1 MKMKKITG
9 RRVLTFVLALILLLQ
24 PQGMV
29 PANQKN
35 LQSETPRGIIPVQIK
50 YAVASE
56 EPQRHASVY
65 ANTSQENYDW
75 DCYGSDYYFTKLSKQ
90 EQILYLG
97 MDAACKE
104 LLTQVVDATKYT
116 MGDGSVE
123 YATKKISVEK
133 LSTDTIKKVR
143 DLFFYS
149 NPQYFFLNPA
159 VVYASGEN
167 AYAALGVY
175 PEFADGLE
183 RRAATRLV
191 KQRLEEYKAGVQ
203 TSGSQAMVD
212 QSIRDLICAELMY
225 HPAYKNNDPISSD
238 PDYTQTIFGA
248 LTTGQTI
255 CAGYTKMYV
264 LLCNAFGIECV
275 PAISKI
281 HGWNYV
287 RYGQTWY
294 AVDLTW
300 DDADYATRSYFRVS
314 DSELKSA
321 DTSSEDHTV
330 VPQWQS
336 LVPTATGSYRTNQ
349 DEQSLLA
356 APQIEI
362 KDTPKGVK
370 LTFDAPDGD
379 IYYTIGTDVN
389 LPERKVV
396 GSVNLTSGGM
406 YVVTAKAVR
415 EDCLDSRYTVAVV
428 QIAEGNATI
437 DTITNQRKNKI
448 RLSYQV
454 SQPCEGYEIC
464 YASDRKF
471 TDAKTKKLTAKA
483 AVIKGL
489 KKNKI
494 YYVRVRGYKTDAYGD
509 YYYTPYSVA
518 KRIKV
523 TK

>member
-1 MKMKKITG
+1 MKKITV
-9 RRVLTFVLALILLLQ
+9 RSVLTFMLTLILLLQ

-29 PANQKN
+29 SADQKN
-35 LQSETPRGIIPVQIK
+35 LQSEMPGGIISARMK
-50 YAVASE
+50 CAVTSE
-56 EPQRHASVY
+56 EPERRASVRS
-65 ANTSQENYDW
+65 NGSQENYDW

-90 EQILYLG
+90 EQTLYLR

-104 LLTQVVDATKYT
+104 LLTQAVDATKYT

-123 YATKKISVEK
+123 YATKKIPVET

-143 DLFFYS
+143 DLFYYS

-159 VVYASGEN
+159 LVYASGQN

-175 PEFADGLE
+175 PKFADASKRQAE
-183 RRAATRLV
+183 TQRV
-191 KQRLEEYKAGVQ
+191 KQCLEEYKAGVQ
-203 TSGSQAMVD
+203 ASDSQAAMD
-212 QSIRDLICAELMY
+212 QSIRDLICEKLMY
-225 HPAYKNNDPISSD
+225 HPAYDNADPPVND
-238 PDYTQTIFGA
+238 PDYTQCIYGA

-275 PAISKI
+275 PAISKT

-287 RYGQTWY
+287 RYGQIWY

-300 DDADYATRSYFRVS
+300 DDADYATESYFRVS
-314 DSELKSA
+314 DSALKRA
-321 DTSSEDHTV
+321 DTSAGDHTV
-330 VPQWQS
+330 VSQWKS
-336 LVPTATGSYRTNQ
+336 LVPEATESYHIKQ
-349 DEQSLLA
+349 DEPSLLT
-356 APQIEI
+356 APRIVI
-362 KDTPKGVK
+362 KDMPKGVK
-370 LTFDAPDGD
+370 LSFDAPDGD
-379 IYYTIGTDVN
+379 IFYTIGTDVS
-389 LPERKVV
+389 LPERKVI
-396 GSVNLTSGGM
+396 GSVSLTSGGM

-415 EDCLDSRYTVAVV
+415 EGCLDSKYTVAVV

-437 DTITNQRKNKI
+437 DTITNRSKNKI

-471 TDAKTKKLTAKA
+471 TNAKAQKLTAKA

-494 YYVRVRGYKTDAYGD
+494 YYVRVRGYKTDAYGN
-509 YYYTPYSVA
+509 YFYTPYSTV
-518 KRIKV
+518 KKIKV

>member
-1 MKMKKITG
+1 MKKIAKKS
-9 RRVLTFVLALILLLQ
+9 VLAFLLALILLLQ

-29 PANQKN
+29 WAHTNNIQPDV
-35 LQSETPRGIIPVQIK
+35 SSGMIPVQLK
-50 YAVASE
+50 YAVDSE
-56 EPQRHASVY
+56 EAVQRASVY
-65 ANTSQENYDW
+65 ANLSQGDYDW

-90 EQILYLG
+90 EQTLYLQ

-104 LLTQVVDATKYT
+104 LLTQSVDAEKYT

-123 YATKKISVEK
+123 YATKKIPIGN

-143 DLFFYS
+143 DLFYYS

-159 VVYASGEN
+159 LVYASGQN
-167 AYAALGVY
+167 AYTALGVY
-175 PEFADGLE
+175 PKFADASKRQAE
-183 RRAATRLV
+183 TQVV
-191 KQRLEEYKAGVQ
+191 KQCLEEYKAGVQ
-203 TSGSQAMVD
+203 VSGSQAAMD
-212 QSIRDLICAELMY
+212 QSIRDLICTKLKY
-225 HPAYKNNDPISSD
+225 HPAYKNADPIASD
-238 PDYTQTIFGA
+238 PDYTQTIYGA
-248 LTTGQTI
+248 LMSGQTI
-255 CAGYTKMYV
+255 CAGYTKLYV

-275 PAISKI
+275 PAISKT

-300 DDADYATRSYFRVS
+300 DDADYATKSYFRVS

-321 DTSSEDHTV
+321 DTSSGDHTV
-330 VPQWQS
+330 VPQWQA
-336 LVPTATGSYRTNQ
+336 LVPTATDSYHTKQ
-349 DEQSLLA
+349 DEQSLLT
-356 APQIEI
+356 APQIMI

-379 IYYTIGTDVN
+379 IYYAIGTDEN
-389 LPERKVV
+389 LPERKAA
-396 GSVNLTSGGM
+396 GSVSLTSGGM

-415 EDCLDSRYTVAVV
+415 EGCLDSKYTVAVV
-428 QIAEGNATI
+428 QIAEGDATI
-437 DTITNQRKNKI
+437 STIVNRSNNKI

-471 TDAKTKKLTAKA
+471 TDAKTKKLTAKS

-489 KKNKI
+489 KKNEI
-494 YYVRVRGYKTDAYGD
+494 CFVRVRGYKTDAYGN
-509 YYYTPYSVA
+509 YYYTPYSVV

>member
-1 MKMKKITG
+1 M
-9 RRVLTFVLALILLLQ
+9 LTLILLLQ

-29 PANQKN
+29 SADQKN
-35 LQSETPRGIIPVQIK
+35 LQSEMPGGIISARMK
-50 YAVASE
+50 YAVTSE
-56 EPQRHASVY
+56 EPERRASVRS
-65 ANTSQENYDW
+65 NGSQENYDW

-90 EQILYLG
+90 EQTLYLQ

-104 LLTQVVDATKYT
+104 LLTQSVDAAKYT

-123 YATKKISVEK
+123 YATKKIPVET

-143 DLFFYS
+143 DLFYYS

-159 VVYASGEN
+159 LVYASGQN

-175 PEFADGLE
+175 PKFADASKRQAE
-183 RRAATRLV
+183 TQRV
-191 KQRLEEYKAGVQ
+191 KQCLEEYKAGVQ
-203 TSGSQAMVD
+203 VSGSQAAMD
-212 QSIRDLICAELMY
+212 QSIRDLICTKLKY
-225 HPAYKNNDPISSD
+225 HPAYKNADPIASD
-238 PDYTQTIFGA
+238 PDYTQTIYGA
-248 LTTGQTI
+248 LMSGQTI
-255 CAGYTKMYV
+255 CAGYSKMYT

-275 PAISKI
+275 PAISKT

-287 RYGQTWY
+287 RYGNDWY
-294 AVDLTW
+294 GVDLTW
-300 DDADYATRSYFRVS
+300 DDADDTTRSYFRVS
-314 DSELKSA
+314 DSVLKSA
-321 DTSSEDHTV
+321 DTSAGDHTV
-330 VPQWQS
+330 VSQWKS
-336 LVPTATGSYRTNQ
+336 LVPAATESYHAKQ
-349 DEQSLLA
+349 DEQSLLT
-356 APQIEI
+356 APQIVI

-370 LTFDAPDGD
+370 LTFDAPNGD

-389 LPERKVV
+389 LPERKAV

-415 EDCLDSRYTVAVV
+415 DGCLDSKYTVAVV

-437 DTITNQRKNKI
+437 DTITNRSKNKI

-471 TDAKTKKLTAKA
+471 TDAKTQKLTANS

-494 YYVRVRGYKTDAYGD
+494 YYVRVRGYQTDAYGD
-509 YYYTPYSVA
+509 YFYTPYSVV